1 MMMNARTCL
10 AEEIYSGAGG
20 DRHHP
25 WASHVKCLFTYE
37 RHGNPPRICIEGKRS
52 DNPSPENHSIL
63 FLATEVNIEAPAQLK
78 IVFRSKMLN

>member
-1 MMMNARTCL
+1 MNDM
-10 AEEIYSGAGG
+10 EI
-20 DRHHP
+20 
-25 WASHVKCLFTYE
+25 
-37 RHGNPPRICIEGKRS
+37 PPRICIEGKRS